1 MKFVKQW
8 KRSLQVTESKD
19 SREWTLHVKSPLA
32 KDSGIYECQVN
43 TEPKMSMAFQL
54 NIIGKYIPH
63 PHTHAYMHA
72 QYLSV
77 RDKWNKWNMQ
87 WNLSFMIYV
96 YTFITAGHVED
107 RRHSQSEPVELLIK
121 NCNSVY
127 LCQQRT
133 IMFHSFICLF
143 LCRHQIFIFSFFV
156 S

>member
-63 PHTHAYMHA
+63 PHTRILVHART
-72 QYLSV
+72 V
-77 RDKWNKWNMQ
+77 
-87 WNLSFMIYV
+87 
-96 YTFITAGHVED
+96 
-107 RRHSQSEPVELLIK
+107 P
-121 NCNSVY
+121 
-127 LCQQRT
+127 LCAR
-133 IMFHSFICLF
+133 
-143 LCRHQIFIFSFFV
+143 
-156 S
+156 